1 MKKCQITIARQ
12 YGTGGREIG
21 LALASLL
28 GVKAYGKEL
37 INIAA
42 EKLGFSEDIL
52 HTADEKQP
60 SSLLFSIATGSLPH
74 AMPNMHYDMPIND
87 KLFSAQADII
97 REAASEESN
106 VFIGRCA
113 DYILKDEPSLLRVY
127 IYAPIEYRIKHVM
140 SSNGVDEDEAR
151 DMIEKMDKRKSN
163 YYKFYTGK
171 KWGKYE
177 NYDLMINS
185 SLLGIDGT
193 AEVIADVVRDIFAD

>member
-1 MKKCQITIARQ
+1 MKKFQITIARQ

-21 LALASLL
+21 LALASML
-28 GVKAYGKEL
+28 GVRAYGKEL

-52 HTADEKQP
+52 HTADEKHP
-60 SSLLFSIATGSLPH
+60 SSLLFSIATGSLPY

-87 KLFSAQADII
+87 KLFSAQAEII
-97 REAASEESN
+97 KNAASEGSN

-113 DYILKDEPSLLRVY
+113 DYILKDDPSLLRVY
-127 IYAPIEYRIKHVM
+127 IYAPTEYRIKHVM
-140 SSNGVDEDEAR
+140 ESNGVSADDAEE
-151 DMIEKMDKRKSN
+151 MIEKMDKRKSG
-163 YYKFYTGK
+163 YYNFYTGK

-177 NYDLMINS
+177 NYDLMINA
-185 SLLGIDGT
+185 SLLGVEGT